1 MPDKCVH
8 IGTDLTQEERDWLI
22 DFLHESKNIFAWSA
36 NDLQGVSRELAQHN
50 LNAAQGSKPRNQK
63 LRKMSTERAVA
74 GKAEVNRRLDAGVI
88 KLVQYLE
95 WLPMSSWLGRKMEN
109 GQCV

>member
-1 MPDKCVH
+1 MVKKPTINKENSESIASPRAQAAEDMERTPLSKLVLDKCVH

-50 LNAAQGSKPRNQK
+50 LNAAQGSKPRK
-63 LRKMSTERAVA
+63 HKMRKMSTE
-74 GKAEVNRRLDAGVI
+74 
-88 KLVQYLE
+88 
-95 WLPMSSWLGRKMEN
+95 
-109 GQCV
+109 